1 MPLYRKFYFQNHE
14 AGYDAYMSGVIFL
27 KLIYLYKQKKFNKI
41 EFNEHQSLFDIC
53 LNDIQIY
60 KNRFYSTFIPY
71 ISLNRN
77 DMNKTFNKKS
87 QQCLVLQ
94 KHNHQKLDMSDI
106 ITRFNS
112 YCSMEY
118 EMNGNLNQI
127 YLLFQSEHC
136 QRQILK
142 DYFNHPLYKI
152 EKFNWYKH
160 SLFAKYS
167 FGISIIMTGI
177 CIFFLVKRP
186 M

>member
-1 MPLYRKFYFQNHE
+1 
-14 AGYDAYMSGVIFL
+14 MSGVVFL
-27 KLIYLYKQKKFNKI
+27 KLIYLYKQKKLSQI
-41 EFNEHQSLFDIC
+41 EFNEQQSLYDIC
-53 LNDIQIY
+53 LNEIQIF
-60 KNRFYSTFIPY
+60 KNRFYSTFTPY

-77 DMNKTFNKKS
+77 DRNKTLHRKL

-94 KHNHQKLDMSDI
+94 KHDNEKLDMSDI
-106 ITRFNS
+106 ISRFNS

-118 EMNGNLNQI
+118 EINRNLNKI

-152 EKFNWYKH
+152 EKFHWFKH
-160 SLFAKYS
+160 SLFMKYS
-167 FGISIIMTGI
+167 LGISIVMTGI
-177 CIFFLVKRP
+177 CILFLVKRQ